1 MLVKL
6 DKCFESFSVE
16 YLKTIWQSNDK
27 RIKFNFDFYFQY
39 HTLLQLQCTKIY
51 TFYQILTVNIFFPF
65 QILEFTCSSDA
76 SQIITA
82 FVILITSFMHDI
94 YHYTLKSNK
103 KIEL

>member
-1 MLVKL
+1 MLVEL

-27 RIKFNFDFYFQY
+27 RIKFNFYFYFQY

-51 TFYQILTVNIFFPF
+51 TFYQIVTVYIFFPF

-82 FVILITSFMHDI
+82 FVILITSFIHDI
-94 YHYTLKSNK
+94 
-103 KIEL
+103 